1 MTAVTPPD
9 ECAVRESCRLLE
21 GQAGVTVI
29 GELRWFD
36 VLRVWA
42 LPVRLNVGSPP
53 SSEVPSATD
62 WYMVIDERFP
72 FGKVELFPARAG
84 GLQGTRPHQDR
95 NATGDS
101 ALPWTD
107 GDICVKAPTF
117 IHGRHGDDPD
127 PLGEPHRLRWYTE
140 RARSWLEDAVTGTL
154 LREGEHF
161 ELPQFSPLA
170 DTVGFYEDSSTFA
183 SWTASAARYGRVELA
198 PLPGGRAQAAK
209 RFLDPSG
216 RVIVSPAWG
225 SCIAECAARQATG
238 WLRLDSVPVVKPYQA
253 PGTWSEFWRLIM
265 ESGVEPETL
274 LRPVLAPLRDGKPH
288 ALLVGF
294 PISVRVGDAPSVM
307 HWQPLHLP
315 SQVTSTNATSGFRCN
330 EQGLWS
336 RDKAMVLQSKQRL
349 TWLNGE
355 SWSPEVLGVRG
366 RLSAALRGTRFT
378 LVGAGSLGSGVAELL
393 VRGGV
398 WDVHI
403 VDPERL
409 TAGNLVRHSL
419 SVEDIGQH
427 KAERL
432 AQRLNRLSPFAR
444 ASFSNRHAHGE
455 RRGSVVGPRMV
466 LDCTGSD
473 DVLQRL
479 SAGTPEAGSLL
490 VSLSVG
496 LGARRL
502 YIVRAPGMSF
512 PFSEFKPVMQPWLA
526 RDVEDHGGRLL
537 PHEGPGCWHPL
548 FPARSDELSMHAA
561 AAVSELERAIGEDSC
576 TWSLRVFERR
586 VDGDGALTYGTTNA
600 S

>member
-1 MTAVTPPD
+1 MTAVALPD
-9 ECAVRESCRLLE
+9 ERAVRESCRLLE

-36 VLRVWA
+36 ALRVWA

-53 SSEVPSATD
+53 SSEVSSATD

-84 GLQGTRPHQDR
+84 GLPGTRPHQDR
-95 NATGDS
+95 NAAGD
-101 ALPWTD
+101 ADLPWTD

-140 RARSWLEDAVTGTL
+140 RARSWLEDAVAGTL

-170 DTVGFYEDSSTFA
+170 DTFGFCEDSSTFA
-183 SWTASAARYGRVELA
+183 SWTASVARHGRVELA
-198 PLPGGRAQAAK
+198 PLPGGGAHAAR
-209 RFLDPSG
+209 RFLDSSG
-216 RVIVSPAWG
+216 RVIVAPAWG
-225 SCIAECAARQATG
+225 SCIAECATPQVTG
-238 WLRLDSVPVVKPYQA
+238 WLRLDTVPVVKPYQA
-253 PGTWSEFWRLIM
+253 PGTWAELWRLIA
-265 ESGVEPETL
+265 ESGINPEAV

-288 ALLVGF
+288 ALLLGF
-294 PISVRVGDAPSVM
+294 PIPVRVGEAPSVM
-307 HWQPLHLP
+307 HWQPLQLP
-315 SQVTSTNATSGFRCN
+315 SQVTSTKPAPGFRGN

-336 RDKAMVLQSKQRL
+336 RDQAMVLQGKKPL

-355 SWSPEVLGVRG
+355 NWNPEVLGARG
-366 RLSAALRGTRFT
+366 RLSASLRGTPVT
-378 LVGAGSLGSGVAELL
+378 LLGAGALGSAVAELL

-398 WDVHI
+398 WDIHI

-419 SVEDIGQH
+419 SMEEIGQH

-444 ASFSNRHAHGE
+444 ASFSNRHSHDE
-455 RRGSVVGPRMV
+455 RRDGTEGPRMV

-473 DVLQRL
+473 DALQRL

-496 LGARRL
+496 LGAKRL
-502 YIVRAPGMSF
+502 YIVCVPGMSF
-512 PFSEFKPVMQPWLA
+512 AFSEFKVAMQPWLA
-526 RDVEDHGGRLL
+526 RDVEDNGGRLL

-548 FPARSDELSMHAA
+548 FPARPDEISMHAA
-561 AAVSELERAIGEDSC
+561 AALSELERATRGDSRP
-576 TWSLRVFERR
+576 WSLRVLERR
-586 VDGDGALTYGTTNA
+586 VDGDGTLTYGPSNA
-600 S
+600 Q